1 MLAENPTRFFYEGL
15 GGIVVGQRVDT
26 MAGVDVE
33 EVAYLWRDLEAPLV
47 RRRLAT
53 ED

>member
-1 MLAENPTRFFYEGL
+1 M
-15 GGIVVGQRVDT
+15 GGRTVGERVDT

-33 EVAYLWRDLEAPLV
+33 EMAFGWRDLTVPLV
-47 RRRLAT
+47 RRKLAT